1 MIKSWHMRHFELL
14 GYVLVVGGVLVPFF
28 GEHLF
33 GTVALSACT
42 FVLLAGGGAVL
53 LVLNR
58 RSREAENGAGVAT
71 LFGNAPVLDVSPAG
85 PQHSFQLQYSAPSSL
100 RVEPLASPRIIP
112 EAEVADLAIE
122 YSHNDRDPIT
132 QRNKPLVVKNV
143 TGGKDAYNV
152 RLTPM
157 ESPHDKLRF
166 NPEWIVRLAGGE
178 QVEIVPEPGL
188 LDGGYVRQTRNHLPD
203 FVAGLYNT
211 SGRTDIQALN
221 EIYEERS
228 LMLEIEYE
236 SEGKRM
242 VSRCELLYTP
252 WHRNIRT
259 GKHTVR
265 QAIASESI

>member
-1 MIKSWHMRHFELL
+1 MRHFELL
-14 GYVLVVGGVLVPFF
+14 GYGLVLCGVSVPFLA
-28 GEHLF
+28 EHLF

-58 RSREAENGAGVAT
+58 RSRGEDNGGGVAT
-71 LFGNAPVLDVSPAG
+71 LFGGSPVFDAADSQSGFA
-85 PQHSFQLQYSAPSSL
+85 LQYAAPTSL
-100 RVEPLASPRIIP
+100 AEPIASGRAV
-112 EAEVADLAIE
+112 AETNFADIVIE
-122 YSHNDRDPIT
+122 YSHNDRDPIE
-132 QRNKPLVVKNV
+132 RRKKPLIVKNL
-143 TGGKDAYNV
+143 TAGKDAYNV
-152 RLTPM
+152 ALTPM

-166 NPEWIVRLAGGE
+166 NPERIVRLAGGE

-188 LDGGYVRQTRNHLPD
+188 LDGGYARQTANHLPD
-203 FVAGLYNT
+203 FIAGLYNM
-211 SGRTDIQALN
+211 SGRNDIQALN

-228 LMLEIEYE
+228 LMLEVEYE

-259 GKHTVR
+259 GKHTIR
-265 QAIASESI
+265 QAITPDSN

>member
-1 MIKSWHMRHFELL
+1 MRHFELL
-14 GYVLVVGGVLVPFF
+14 GYGLVLCGVSVPFLA
-28 GEHLF
+28 EHLF

-42 FVLLAGGGAVL
+42 FVLLAGGGALL

-58 RSREAENGAGVAT
+58 RSRDQENGGGVAT
-71 LFGNAPVLDVSPAG
+71 LFGGSPIFDTADSQSG
-85 PQHSFQLQYSAPSSL
+85 FALQYAAAPTT
-100 RVEPLASPRIIP
+100 LAESIASGRTVPGTD
-112 EAEVADLAIE
+112 VADIVIE
-122 YSHNDRDPIT
+122 YSHNDRDPLVR
-132 QRNKPLVVKNV
+132 RNKPLIVKNL
-143 TGGKDAYNV
+143 TAGKDAYNV
-152 RLTPM
+152 ALTPM

-166 NPEWIVRLAGGE
+166 NPERIVRLAGGE
-178 QVEIVPEPGL
+178 QVEVIPEPGL
-188 LDGGYVRQTRNHLPD
+188 LEGGYARQTPNHLPD

-228 LMLEIEYE
+228 LMLEVEYE

-259 GKHTVR
+259 GKHTIRPAVKP
-265 QAIASESI
+265 ESN